1 MEKLTNEIL
10 KQVIQPRP
18 LKSHKGTFGKVLIIA
33 GSQNYTGAALMA
45 TKAAVYTG
53 AGLVTLA
60 TDPHNFTSVHAVLPE
75 AMVVDLRDQTAVLQL
90 AQTMNVIAMGPGL
103 RPTLANTALLQ
114 RIINAA
120 TASQSLIMD
129 ATALNLWSEQSLTMN
144 TNAQKIVLT
153 PHAVEWQRLS
163 QLALSTQQPS
173 ANLRCLR
180 QKAPK
185 QTVLVLKGAPTAIY
199 DNQTGQIFQNTAGT
213 AAMATGGT
221 GDTLT
226 GMIAGFLAQFSV
238 QTATILAAVYL
249 HSYIAEQLAQKY
261 YVVLPTQLSEAI
273 PYWMHYFAEQ
283 N

>member
-129 ATALNLWSEQSLTMN
+129 ATALNLWSQQSLTMT

-173 ANLRCLR
+173 ANLQCLR

-185 QTVLVLKGAPTAIY
+185 QTVLVLKGAPTEIY

-238 QTATILAAVYL
+238 QTATILAAAYL

>member
-129 ATALNLWSEQSLTMN
+129 ATALNLWSQQSLTMT

-173 ANLRCLR
+173 ANLQCLR

-238 QTATILAAVYL
+238 QTATILAAVCL

>member
-103 RPTLANTALLQ
+103 QPTLANTALLQ

-129 ATALNLWSEQSLTMN
+129 ATALNLWSQQSLTMT

-173 ANLRCLR
+173 ANLQCLR

-185 QTVLVLKGAPTAIY
+185 QTVLVLKGAPTEIY

-238 QTATILAAVYL
+238 QTATILAAAYL

>member
-75 AMVVDLRDQTAVLQL
+75 AMVVDLCDQTAVLQL

-103 RPTLANTALLQ
+103 QPTLANTALLQ

-129 ATALNLWSEQSLTMN
+129 ATALNL
-144 TNAQKIVLT
+144 
-153 PHAVEWQRLS
+153 
-163 QLALSTQQPS
+163 
-173 ANLRCLR
+173 
-180 QKAPK
+180 
-185 QTVLVLKGAPTAIY
+185 
-199 DNQTGQIFQNTAGT
+199 
-213 AAMATGGT
+213 
-221 GDTLT
+221 
-226 GMIAGFLAQFSV
+226 
-238 QTATILAAVYL
+238 
-249 HSYIAEQLAQKY
+249 
-261 YVVLPTQLSEAI
+261 
-273 PYWMHYFAEQ
+273 
-283 N
+283 